1 MAGMFAFEQNRLY
14 LPARA
19 DWRRDV
25 AGAGL
30 LVALTVALLM
40 WWQPGLALQLEEV
53 AGPIGS
59 GELLMALAMLIAL
72 RVGVLDLS
80 VWVSPMVSAL
90 LSGSLINVG
99 VPLGLSMVCGVVL
112 GAALGALKGWLVM
125 WRWLPAVA
133 VTLAMAAGL
142 AWVAQQ
148 VWPEP
153 VALAP
158 ETFQPW
164 LMGRRIEGELV
175 AVPLTL
181 TRILLVL
188 AGFLVGVTVCL
199 RPRSPHAGPAGPAR
213 TFWALTVAGGLL
225 GLAGGVEMLDHY
237 RAAAPH
243 RWIGDLRVPA
253 SVILAGGLLFV
264 GYGRDRLAG
273 VCLPVAILAVTL
285 WRFWWVEW
293 GACGYEWQVAYL
305 AGAVM
310 AIHIILR
317 CLFRGREIKSADR

>member
-1 MAGMFAFEQNRLY
+1 MARMLTFEQNRLY

-25 AGAGL
+25 AGVGV
-30 LVALTVALLM
+30 LVVLTALLLA
-40 WWQPGLALQLEEV
+40 WWRPGLALQLEEV

-90 LSGSLINVG
+90 LVGSLINAG
-99 VPLGLSMVCGVVL
+99 APLWLSMACGVVF
-112 GAALGALKGWLVM
+112 GAALGAMKGWLVA

-142 AWVAQQ
+142 AWAAQQ

-153 VALAP
+153 VAIAP

-164 LMGRRIEGELV
+164 LMGRRIEGEMV

-181 TRILLVL
+181 TRVLLVL
-188 AGFLVGVTVCL
+188 AGFLVGVTACL
-199 RPRSPHAGPAGPAR
+199 RPRSSHTGPAGPAR
-213 TFWALTVAGGLL
+213 AFWALTVAGGLL

-264 GYGRDRLAG
+264 GHARDRLTG

-293 GACGYEWQVAYL
+293 GACGYEWQVAGL
-305 AGAVM
+305 AGAAL

-317 CLFRGREIKSADR
+317 CIFRGGKTKSADR